1 MFLKSI
7 ELNNKIYFMK
17 KICFRNR
24 FYDVSELGVTSSKE
38 LRYAI
43 IYEPL
48 SKIEIEKKINE
59 IKKTIYYQKIKAYS
73 DKITLKEL
81 IMKNFSDFDYDGVLA
96 IITCI
101 IMTIGMEFKSD
112 MLKKNIITNV
122 ENFIEIG
129 EQ

>member
-1 MFLKSI
+1 
-7 ELNNKIYFMK
+7 
-17 KICFRNR
+17 
-24 FYDVSELGVTSSKE
+24 
-38 LRYAI
+38 
-43 IYEPL
+43 
-48 SKIEIEKKINE
+48 
-59 IKKTIYYQKIKAYS
+59 
-73 DKITLKEL
+73 
-81 IMKNFSDFDYDGVLA
+81 MKNFSDFDYDGVLA